1 VLTSFFGGQTVSV
14 KRSIESVGASELS
27 EAVEHSAPFTVR
39 PGACRIFFS
48 GLLPI
53 MLVALSGCVVRAPQI
68 ESLAARVNAWFAP
81 EPAPIANFRWTA
93 RVGTEGRLL
102 TLYEV
107 EDQFVFASDGGAD
120 LVLFDGWVIRR
131 LQGFGRDD
139 RLDITDEASRRIYRS
154 GADRIEA
161 RCQPFENAERT
172 SQEGM
177 LRLQYCS
184 IDGNSKP
191 NVIITLDAEGDIV
204 AVEQAVGLTDERVEL
219 RRLRP

>member
-1 VLTSFFGGQTVSV
+1 MSV

-27 EAVEHSAPFTVR
+27 EAVKHSAPFTVR

-48 GLLPI
+48 GLVPI

-107 EDQFVFASDGGAD
+107 EDQFVFASDDGAD

-161 RCQPFENAERT
+161 RCQPFENAERA

-184 IDGNSKP
+184 MDGNSKP

-204 AVEQAVGLTDERVEL
+204 AVEQAVGLTDDRVEL

>member
-1 VLTSFFGGQTVSV
+1 MFV
-14 KRSIESVGASELS
+14 KRSIESVGPSESSEGVELS
-27 EAVEHSAPFTVR
+27 VLFTVR
-39 PGACRIFFS
+39 PETYRIIFS
-48 GLLPI
+48 GLALI
-53 MLVALSGCVVRAPQI
+53 LLFALSGCVVRAPQI

-107 EDQFVFASDGGAD
+107 EDQFVFASDDGAD

-131 LQGFGRDD
+131 LRGFGRDD
-139 RLDITDEASRRIYRS
+139 RLDIADEASRRIYRS
-154 GADRIEA
+154 GADRTEA
-161 RCQPFENAERT
+161 RCQPFENAERA
-172 SQEGM
+172 SQDGM

-184 IDGNSKP
+184 LDGNTKP
-191 NVIITLDAEGDIV
+191 NVTITLDADGDIV
-204 AVEQAVGLTDERVEL
+204 AIEQAVGLTDERVEL

>member
-1 VLTSFFGGQTVSV
+1 MLTSFFGGQTVSV

-48 GLLPI
+48 GLVPI